1 MNTTFEAFL
10 YSILIVLFIGFIGLF
25 IYSIYSYIEETNK
38 KKEDQDKNKVDW
50 SLAGIIITSVLLV
63 SLFIIIR
70 IKVVKVSTKSK
81 GIKKFSEKLIR
92 DFNENRYSD
101 KILGG
106 YDTTNDNTPLKN
118 DTNDNTPLK
127 NGTKDN
133 TPLNNVNEKTPL
145 INKFPE
151 FPKLTYDE

>member
-63 SLFIIIR
+63 TLFIIIR
-70 IKVVKVSTKSK
+70 IKVVKVATKSN
-81 GIKKFSEKLIR
+81 GIKKVSDELQSY
-92 DFNENRYSD
+92 FNENRYND

-106 YDTTNDNTPLKN
+106 YDTS
-118 DTNDNTPLK
+118 NDNTPLK
-127 NGTKDN
+127 NGTNNN
-133 TPLNNVNEKTPL
+133 TPLKNVNEKTPL
-145 INKFPE
+145 INKFPK
-151 FPKLTYDE
+151 FPKLT